1 MEAQLANL
9 AHWVQS
15 AVVQSGGSTGAP
27 SSVKST
33 SSASVTSDSTSPLID
48 SASSS
53 KCMATSFCFLCS
65 LSLCMMGKNFSR

>member
-9 AHWVQS
+9 AHWVQT
-15 AVVQSGGSTGAP
+15 AVVHTGSSTGAP

-33 SSASVTSDSTSPLID
+33 SSASVTSDSTSPLVD

-53 KCMATSFCFLCS
+53 KCMAASFVFLLLHS
-65 LSLCMMGKNFSR
+65 LF